1 MLVYDIMMYI
11 TLFQALKIILKSI
24 SLSTSPRV
32 VGKSFSLDFL
42 LHCLTATFLTIQI
55 FILLT

>member
-24 SLSTSPRV
+24 SLSTSPRLLIIHFLWT
-32 VGKSFSLDFL
+32 SHYTASLQHF
-42 LHCLTATFLTIQI
+42 
-55 FILLT
+55 